1 MDIAVYL
8 SGDLR
13 FRLKNLMMERNVSQS
28 QLAKV
33 AGISESTFSRFM
45 SGQIQDLSSES
56 VIRIARGLNVSTDFL
71 LGIINVPDK
80 RNYNISDLGLTAQA
94 ARNLYTQRV
103 NRDVVAYLL
112 ENPKFGETTSLI
124 ADYMSGSLAAGIA
137 AQNELLDNVAG
148 MLIDAKLYAGAR
160 DVKLRKI
167 PKNQV
172 LDKIQTT
179 FVAAVRDMEKDVT
192 LEVAAKKLTDEQFER
207 IRSEVTKDE
216 VLAGKQITPEQFA
229 DMILASIQGQNL
241 LSAET
246 AQKLRDALIAVAED
260 MRKAD
265 GEEKEERGQTLSG

>member
-1 MDIAVYL
+1 MAVYL
-8 SGDLR
+8 TGDLR
-13 FRLKNLMMERNVSQS
+13 FRLKNLIMERNVSQS

-56 VIRIARGLNVSTDFL
+56 VIRIARELNVSTDFL

-80 RNYNISDLGLTAQA
+80 RNYDISDLGLTAQA

-103 NRDVVAYLL
+103 NQDVVAYLL
-112 ENPKFGETTSLI
+112 ENPKFAETTRLI
-124 ADYMSGSLAAGIA
+124 AEYMSGSLAAGIA
-137 AQNELLDNVAG
+137 AQNELLDHVAG

-179 FVAAVRDMEKDVT
+179 FAAAVRDMEKDVT
-192 LEVAAKKLTDEQFER
+192 LEVAAKNLTGEQFER
-207 IRSEVTKDE
+207 MRSELTKDE
-216 VLAGKQITPEQFA
+216 ALARKQISPEQFA
-229 DMILASIQGQNL
+229 DMILASIQSQNL
-241 LSAET
+241 LSTET
-246 AQKLRDALIAVAED
+246 TQKFRDALIAVAED

>member
-1 MDIAVYL
+1 MAVYL
-8 SGDLR
+8 TGDLR

-45 SGQIQDLSSES
+45 SGQIQDLSAES
-56 VIRIARGLNVSTDFL
+56 VIRIARELDVSTDFL
-71 LGIINVPDK
+71 MGIINVPDK

-112 ENPKFGETTSLI
+112 ENPKFGETTRLI

-137 AQNELLDNVAG
+137 AQNALLDNVAG
-148 MLIDAKLYAGAR
+148 MLVDAKLYAGGR
-160 DVKLRKI
+160 DVKVRKI

-179 FVAAVRDMEKDVT
+179 FAAAVRDMEKDVT
-192 LEVAAKKLTDEQFER
+192 LEVAAKKLTNEQFER
-207 IRSEVTKDE
+207 MRSEVTKDE
-216 VLAGKQITPEQFA
+216 DLAEKQITPEQFA
-229 DMILASIQGQNL
+229 DMILASIQNQNL
-241 LSAET
+241 LSAQT

-265 GEEKEERGQTLSG
+265 GEEKEERGKTLPG